1 MQIKLILNY
10 MKGITRGLILK
21 EREKLNSE
29 MAYLLSLNID
39 LKIILNG
46 KGGGGGGGGRGWY
59 LVQCFAGYAQLASQ
73 NPYPL

>member
-1 MQIKLILNY
+1 
-10 MKGITRGLILK
+10 MKGIARGLILK

-46 KGGGGGGGGRGWY
+46 KGGGGRGWY

-73 NPYPL
+73 NPFPL